1 MRIAPLVVLA
11 MTLAGGPNYV
21 KWQEAKK
28 LAAQTGKPIVVYAT
42 VNEEGGS
49 C

>member
-1 MRIAPLVVLA
+1 MKVTALVVLTMA
-11 MTLAGGPNYV
+11 LAGGPNYV

-28 LAAQTGKPIVVYAT
+28 LAAQTGRPIIVYAT